1 MAESKKE
8 NYSEKFKD
16 LMGEENLY
24 EFFLKIQNLMP
35 KYSKKKDPEYFSF
48 ITFVLEYL

>member
-24 EFFLKIQNLMP
+24 EFFLKMQNLMP
-35 KYSKKKDPEYFSF
+35 KYSKKKILNISLLLLLY
-48 ITFVLEYL
+48 